1 MVSIKAQDGGPGS
14 CAAMEIT
21 AAVAQAQAGM
31 KSFPYIDT
39 CRQVKDGKDTSLCE
53 GKDTRSITSCST
65 DHEDYLSDNSA
76 RLYLAPTSLLS
87 SRDSLDLSNHN
98 GFDVSISAIA
108 DPNRKVF
115 DCNSTKRRNDQQDVV
130 ALPHEK
136 LTNSPDTSMEQM
148 TKRARSVHSL
158 KRRDSHLNLANLEEE
173 TSCACVDI
181 GKTNNNYYLRNERD
195 EYLIGVGVDI
205 ENTYR
210 ENYRGHDTS
219 AAAGLSLKWSLRKT
233 STTSSAEEM
242 NSIRDKGSREQSVMK
257 AVSVL
262 WINEP
267 ETNATRLTT
276 TLNLREADSVDK
288 DDILS
293 ALADVDLFF

>member
-1 MVSIKAQDGGPGS
+1 MVSIEAQDGGPGS
-14 CAAMEIT
+14 CVAMEMT
-21 AAVAQAQAGM
+21 AAAAQAQAGM
-31 KSFPYIDT
+31 NSFPSDIDT

-53 GKDTRSITSCST
+53 GKDARSITSCST

-98 GFDVSISAIA
+98 GFDVFISAIA
-108 DPNRKVF
+108 DSNRKVF

-136 LTNSPDTSMEQM
+136 LTNSPNISMEQM
-148 TKRARSVHSL
+148 NKRARSVHGL
-158 KRRDSHLNLANLEEE
+158 KRRDSNLNLANLEEEE

-210 ENYRGHDTS
+210 ENYSSHDTS
-219 AAAGLSLKWSLRKT
+219 AAAGSGLKWSLRKT
-233 STTSSAEEM
+233 STTSSSEKM
-242 NSIRDKGSREQSVMK
+242 NSMTG
-257 AVSVL
+257 
-262 WINEP
+262 NYP
-267 ETNATRLTT
+267 EF
-276 TLNLREADSVDK
+276 LNM
-288 DDILS
+288 
-293 ALADVDLFF
+293 